1 MTKRQHSYSIF
12 FLVAGLCLS
21 VKAYAIVPTEYSDY
35 SQSTHIAPL
44 YFGPNAFPI
53 PDLLDGRTQST
64 LRLELAGDG
73 YWSYRQFNRTA
84 DLFARVSIPLFTD
97 RVNLTFWMPIIEWYE
112 QDNARSHGAG
122 DVYLPTDVAILKNI
136 IEAPQIALRV
146 AMKTASGGDFD
157 KMRHYDS
164 PGYFFDISLGKSI
177 YVGRNKSS
185 SVLYKE
191 EKDVELRLSGS
202 VGFLCWQTD
211 NGRQN
216 DAVSY
221 GVQLLVKAQHI
232 SLKETFSGYKGWE
245 QDGDRPM
252 SIKTQVSGHLKG
264 FEPYVVYQYGI
275 KDYPFHQV
283 RVGLAYHIHIL

>member
-1 MTKRQHSYSIF
+1 MTKWQRLYSVF
-12 FLVAGLCLS
+12 FLVAVVGFS
-21 VKAYAIVPTEYSDY
+21 TKAYAVVPTEYPDLG
-35 SQSTHIAPL
+35 QPTHIAPL

-53 PDLLDGRTQST
+53 PDMLDGRTQST

-97 RVNLTFWMPIIEWYE
+97 RVNLTVWMPVMEWYE
-112 QDNARSHGAG
+112 QDNARGHGAG
-122 DVYLPTDVAILKNI
+122 DVYLSTDVAILKNI
-136 IEAPQIALRV
+136 IKAPQIALRV

-157 KMRHYDS
+157 KWRHYDS
-164 PGYFFDISLGKSI
+164 PGYFFDVSAGKSI
-177 YVGRNKSS
+177 YVGKNKSS

-191 EKDVELRLSGS
+191 DKNVELRLSGS

-221 GVQLLVKAQHI
+221 GLQLLVKAQYI
-232 SLKETFSGYKGWE
+232 SLKETFSGYEGWE
-245 QDGDRPM
+245 QAGDRPM
-252 SIKTQVSGHLKG
+252 SIKTQVSGHIKG

-275 KDYPFHQV
+275 KDYPFHQI
-283 RVGLAYHIHIL
+283 RVGLVYHVDIL